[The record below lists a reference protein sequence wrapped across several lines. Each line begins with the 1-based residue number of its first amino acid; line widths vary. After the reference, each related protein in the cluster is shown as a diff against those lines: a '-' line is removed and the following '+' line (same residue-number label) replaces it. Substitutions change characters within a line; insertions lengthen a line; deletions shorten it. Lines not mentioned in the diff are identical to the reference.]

1 MTRFLWMMIAI
12 GLCAGCGGSVP
23 ARFYTL
29 MPAGEPTAARG
40 ALSDGAELIV
50 VGPVTI
56 PAALDQPQ
64 WVVSKGEHEVEVL
77 EQHRWAAPLKDEIAS
92 ALAARLSR
100 LLGDATVA
108 AYAQSAS
115 LKPDVRILAD
125 ISRFELHP
133 GDRIVFEALWT
144 VEAKDEGKVRRGLTR
159 LSIPAAGSDY
169 AGLATAQS
177 RALDAMA
184 QDLAAALR
192 AR

>member
-1 MTRFLWMMIAI
+1 MTRFLWMMMLV
-12 GLCAGCGGSVP
+12 GLCAGCASSAP

-29 MPAGEPTAARG
+29 MPANDPTTARG
-40 ALSDGAELIV
+40 TLSDSTKVIV

-77 EQHRWAAPLKDEIAS
+77 EEHRWAAPLKDEITS
-92 ALAARLSR
+92 ALVARLAP
-100 LLGDATVA
+100 LVGDAMVT

-115 LKPDVRILAD
+115 LNPDVRILAD
-125 ISRFELHP
+125 ISRFELRP
-133 GDRIVFEALWT
+133 GDKAVFEALWT
-144 VEAKDEGKVRRGLTR
+144 IKTNDVTARRGHTHLT
-159 LSIPAAGSDY
+159 IPVVGNDH

-184 QDLAAALR
+184 QDVAAALR
-192 AR
+192 VR